1 MGLFRR
7 NTEAEPTVA
16 MRLPEGRPQQASES
30 SNEARIE
37 RFREANL
44 AWVALIESGLAAQSR
59 VALEAADHADEM
71 FKK

>member
-7 NTEAEPTVA
+7 HAEAEPTVA
-16 MRLPEGRPQQASES
+16 MRLPEAGPQQASDASHEI
-30 SNEARIE
+30 RIE